1 MIKEKILKK
10 FLNTKNNVYYTRCK
24 KGLLPFFYNGLQ
36 DFAAKLKIS
45 HNKQIF
51 SFALEFAHHTF
62 LCNNAQKNQSFQI
75 DLIINVTLVRRF
87 YLMER

>member
-36 DFAAKLKIS
+36 DFAAKLKIITQ
-45 HNKQIF
+45 NDLIEYF
-51 SFALEFAHHTF
+51 F
-62 LCNNAQKNQSFQI
+62 
-75 DLIINVTLVRRF
+75 LIINIH
-87 YLMER
+87 

>member
-36 DFAAKLKIS
+36 DFAAKLKIIS
-45 HNKQIF
+45 LYKM
-51 SFALEFAHHTF
+51 
-62 LCNNAQKNQSFQI
+62 
-75 DLIINVTLVRRF
+75 LVNYQCKFGRTKVQRSQ
-87 YLMER
+87 L

>member
-36 DFAAKLKIS
+36 DFAAKLKIIT
-45 HNKQIF
+45 HLF
-51 SFALEFAHHTF
+51 SYGNTKLYFF
-62 LCNNAQKNQSFQI
+62 L
-75 DLIINVTLVRRF
+75 
-87 YLMER
+87 

>member
-36 DFAAKLKIS
+36 DFAAKLKFKTKQLIKKIITKKIITKKMNYAKFIS
-45 HNKQIF
+45 RVLKLLPF
-51 SFALEFAHHTF
+51 
-62 LCNNAQKNQSFQI
+62 
-75 DLIINVTLVRRF
+75 
-87 YLMER
+87 